1 MALLQISE
9 PGKSTLPHEH
19 RLAVGID
26 LGTTNSLIAS
36 VISGKATILEDE
48 EGSRMMPSIVHYD
61 EKQIFVGVEAEKR
74 QVQGPEDTIASAKRL
89 MGKGLM
95 DIRPE
100 DFTVSLED
108 SAGNI
113 AIHTKQGLK
122 SPVEVSAAL
131 LKRLKELGDKRLGGE
146 IMGAVI
152 TVPAYFDD
160 AQRQATKDAAKIAG
174 INVLRLINEPT
185 AAAVAYGLDK
195 KVEGNFVIYD
205 LGGGTFD
212 ISILR
217 LENGLFEVMA
227 THGDSA
233 LGGDDFDHLIEQWMI
248 SDFDTPMPNIKTKQ
262 LIKNLSRKIK
272 EGLTEKSEIAV
283 NQSFDG
289 LGTIKKTLTREKFA
303 SLSADLTNK
312 TITCIKQALHDADLT
327 PKDITGVVMVGGS
340 TRMPIIQVAVE
351 QFIGMPLLN
360 NIDPDEV
367 VALGAAEQANI
378 LAGNTNNEL
387 LLLDVI
393 PLSLGIETMGDI
405 VERIIPRN
413 STLPVAMGQEFTTYQ
428 DGQTGIVIHV
438 VQGERDL
445 VKDCRSLGKF
455 TLKGIPPMVAGA
467 AKIRVTFQVDT
478 DGLLSVKAKELSTGI
493 ESSIEVKPSYGLEDH
508 QIQQMLASSFSSAE
522 EDKESRALAEIRVD
536 GQQIIA
542 MIESA
547 LEQDKNLLNPNE
559 IDHIHVRVHE
569 LTKALATSD
578 RALIEEKT
586 KLLNEA
592 TAAFAAKRMD
602 HSISKALTGKTIN
615 TLEF

>member
-9 PGKSTLPHEH
+9 PGKGTLPHEH

-36 VISGKATILEDE
+36 VISGKATILEDT
-48 EGSRMMPSIVHYD
+48 SQTPIIPSIVHFGEQD
-61 EKQIFVGVEAEKR
+61 ILVGHEAEKM
-74 QVQGPEDTIASAKRL
+74 QLLDPKNTVASVKRL
-89 MGKGLM
+89 MGK
-95 DIRPE
+95 DIKDINPN
-100 DFTVSLED
+100 DFTVQLGGGDGTIS
-108 SAGNI
+108 
-113 AIHTKQGLK
+113 IHTQQGIK
-122 SPVEVSAAL
+122 NPVETSAL
-131 LKRLKELGDKRLGGE
+131 ILKNLKELSEKRLGGE
-146 IMGAVI
+146 IIGAVI

-217 LENGLFEVMA
+217 LEKGLFEVLA

-233 LGGDDFDHLIEQWMI
+233 LGGDDFDHIVEQWMMEDLNTEI
-248 SDFDTPMPNIKTKQ
+248 PDIKTKQ

-272 EGLTEKSEIAV
+272 EGLTEKGEISIDQTFA
-283 NQSFDG
+283 D
-289 LGTIKKTLTREKFA
+289 LGTIKKTLSREKFA
-303 SLSADLTNK
+303 SLSAGLTNK
-312 TITCIKQALHDADLT
+312 TITCIKQALHDANLT
-327 PKDITGVVMVGGS
+327 TKDITGVVMVGGS
-340 TRMPIIQVAVE
+340 TRMPIIQFAVE
-351 QFIGMPLLN
+351 KFVGMPLLN
-360 NIDPDEV
+360 NINPDEV

-378 LAGNTNNEL
+378 LAGNTNDEL

-428 DGQTGIVIHV
+428 DGQTGMVIHV

-467 AKIRVTFQVDT
+467 AKIRVTFQVDA

-493 ESSIEVKPSYGLEDH
+493 ESSIEVKPSYGLEDKH
-508 QIQQMLASSFSSAE
+508 IQQMLESSFSSAE

-536 GQQIIA
+536 GKQIIA

-547 LEQDKNLLNPNE
+547 LEQDKNLLNQDE
-559 IDHIHVRVHE
+559 IDHIYATVHE
-569 LTKALATSD
+569 LTEALASSD
-578 RALIEEKT
+578 RGLIEEKT
-586 KLLNEA
+586 KLLNEVTA
-592 TAAFAAKRMD
+592 TFAARRMD
-602 HSISKALTGKTIN
+602 NSISKALTGKTIN